1 MHHRTIVFIYLQQY
15 FIIMKSEKFAVI
27 GMGQFGQAIAKELS
41 KKGAE
46 VLAIDSNHEV
56 IESISEEVALAVAC
70 EASDKK
76 ALLAHNITDFNAV
89 VVALGHNFE
98 EMLICCVTLLELKVK
113 RIIARSSGINQD
125 NILRKIGISEILSP
139 ETEVGIIVAERLMNP
154 SIISYLQLPDEYR
167 IAEIKAP
174 AKFVGRSIKDI
185 SIRDKYA
192 LNIITIK
199 RLFKQDEKSESY
211 VQHITGVPD
220 SSYQIE
226 KSDTLIIFGKDKDI
240 ERMIE
245 ING

>member
-1 MHHRTIVFIYLQQY
+1 MTQY
-15 FIIMKSEKFAVI
+15 FSGMKSEKFAVI
-27 GMGQFGQAIAKELS
+27 GIGQFGHVIAKELS
-41 KKGAE
+41 NKGAE
-46 VLAIDSNHEV
+46 VLAIDNDPEV
-56 IESISEEVALAVAC
+56 IERVSEDVALAVAC

-76 ALLAHNITDFNAV
+76 ALAAHNITDFDGV

-98 EMLICCVTLLELKVK
+98 ELLTCCITLLDMKVK
-113 RIIARSSGINQD
+113 RIIARSSGPNQES
-125 NILRKIGISEILSP
+125 ILRKIGIKEILSP
-139 ETEVGIIVAERLMNP
+139 EAEVGILVAERLMNP

-174 AKFVGRSIKDI
+174 SKFIGRSIKDI
-185 SIRDKYA
+185 SPRSKYN

-199 RLFKQDEKSESY
+199 RLFQNDNNQENP

-226 KSDTLIIFGKDKDI
+226 KSDTLIIFGKNKDI

-245 ING
+245 IND